1 MQKSMIMCMVKID
14 QKYRT
19 IKVISANVLP
29 DKRKDPAAT
38 GSIQNK

>member
-1 MQKSMIMCMVKID
+1 MEKFTVMTLIKKDQKSK
-14 QKYRT
+14 T
-19 IKVISANVLP
+19 IKVISTKVLP